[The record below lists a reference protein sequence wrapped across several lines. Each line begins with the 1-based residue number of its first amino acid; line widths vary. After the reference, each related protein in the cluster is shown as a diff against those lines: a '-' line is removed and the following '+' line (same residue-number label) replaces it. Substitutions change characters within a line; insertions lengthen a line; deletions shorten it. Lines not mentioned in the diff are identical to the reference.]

1 MAELGLA
8 EAVKALRAELQE
20 AVAQAS
26 DEEIRFVVGPVQM
39 EFNVAVR
46 REAGAS
52 GKARFWVLEAGAD
65 SSYSK
70 ETIQRVTLTLQAVG
84 EDGESV
90 RVTRGSAERP

>member
-84 EDGESV
+84 GDGEPV